1 MKIRLILLA
10 LALAPF
16 ATGCA
21 SVVEGTT
28 QQIAIA
34 TNPEIGADCTG
45 SNSKGQWSVTTPGTI
60 TVKKSTTTVL
70 TIHCSKPGWEDA
82 TSYAAGKWSKAGIAG
97 EIVPYVGLVNY
108 AADMSSGAMIV
119 YPNSITVPMRPA
131 LPQPP
136 PVSPP
141 AANRKH

>member
-1 MKIRLILLA
+1 MKIRLLPLMI
-10 LALAPF
+10 APL

-34 TNPEIGADCTG
+34 TKPEIGAACTG
-45 SNSKGQWSVTTPGTI
+45 SNGKGEWSVVTPGTMM
-60 TVKKSTTTVL
+60 VKKSATTVL
-70 TIHCSKPGWEDA
+70 TVRCTKPGWEDSIA
-82 TSYAAGKWSKAGIAG
+82 YAAGKWSKAGIAG

-108 AADMSSGAMIV
+108 AADMSSGAMMV

-136 PVSPP
+136 PISKPQ
-141 AANRKH
+141 

>member
-1 MKIRLILLA
+1 MKIRPILFA
-10 LALAPF
+10 LALAPLV
-16 ATGCA
+16 TGCA

-28 QQIAIA
+28 QPISIA
-34 TNPEIGADCTG
+34 TNPEIGATCTV
-45 SNSKGQWSVTTPGTI
+45 SNAKGQWSVVTPGTI
-60 TVKKSTTTVL
+60 TVKKSATTIL
-70 TIHCSKPGWEDA
+70 TIHCSKPGWEDGIA
-82 TSYAAGKWSKAGIAG
+82 YAAGKWSKAGIAG

-108 AADMSSGAMIV
+108 AADMSSGAMMV

-141 AANRKH
+141 ASKQRR

>member
-1 MKIRLILLA
+1 MPLRQILA
-10 LALAPF
+10 LIAFAPLV
-16 ATGCA
+16 TGCA

-34 TNPEIGADCTG
+34 TNPEIGAACTG

-60 TVKKSTTTVL
+60 TVKKSSTTILTVQC
-70 TIHCSKPGWEDA
+70 TKPGWEDGIA
-82 TSYAAGKWSKAGIAG
+82 YAAGKWSKAGIAG

-119 YPNSITVPMRPA
+119 YPTSITVSMHPA

-136 PVSPP
+136 SVSPP
-141 AANRKH
+141 ASKPRH

>member
-1 MKIRLILLA
+1 MKIRPVLLS
-10 LALAPF
+10 LAFAPLM
-16 ATGCA
+16 TGCA

-34 TNPEIGADCTG
+34 TNPEIGAACTG
-45 SNSKGQWSVTTPGTI
+45 ANAKGQWSVVTPGTI
-60 TVKKSTTTVL
+60 TVKKSTTTIL
-70 TIHCSKPGWEDA
+70 TIRCSKPGWEDA
-82 TSYAAGKWSKAGIAG
+82 TSYAAGKLSKAGIAG

-136 PVSPP
+136 PIST
-141 AANRKH
+141 ANRKHQ